1 MENHENGL
9 EYLQLLIS
17 FYMDHGDKNMESLL
31 RSILKG
37 IERMKVCAL

>member
-17 FYMDHGDKNMESLL
+17 FYMDHEDKKMESLL
-31 RSILKG
+31 MSILKG
-37 IERMKVCAL
+37 IERMKVCEL